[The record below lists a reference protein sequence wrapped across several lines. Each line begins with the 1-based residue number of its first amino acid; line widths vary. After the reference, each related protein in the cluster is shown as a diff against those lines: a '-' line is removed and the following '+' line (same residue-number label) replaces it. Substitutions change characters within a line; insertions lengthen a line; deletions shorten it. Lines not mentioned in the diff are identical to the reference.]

1 MKNDTQLYI
10 NVMEEARDR
19 LNFVK
24 LLPARNA
31 STGFQV
37 FDQELVFL
45 QLRKILELVA
55 FASLTANREKYSA
68 ARKKF
73 GTFWRAKDMLQ
84 DLEKINP
91 DFYPMPIQRP
101 RVQPNGIKHC
111 AAVDGFLTKDDFVS
125 LYDVSGGFLHVR
137 NPFST
142 QGPVVRMRYNVRQ
155 WLERIQALL
164 ALHIMRLVD
173 GKVWV
178 VEVPEQVQVK
188 MWLAEPLAGR
198 APAGVP

>member
-1 MKNDTQLYI
+1 MKDDTQLYI

-24 LLPARNA
+24 SLPARNA
-31 STGFQV
+31 STGHQV
-37 FDQELVFL
+37 IDQELVFL
-45 QLRKILELVA
+45 QLRMILELLA
-55 FASLTANREKYSA
+55 FASLTANREKYA
-68 ARKKF
+68 AEHKKF
-73 GTFWRAKDMLQ
+73 ATFWRAKDMLQ

-101 RVQPNGIKHC
+101 QLQATGIKHC

-125 LYDVSGGFLHVR
+125 LYDLTGDFLHVR

-142 QGPVVRMRYNVRQ
+142 QDPVIRMRYNVRQ

-164 ALHIMRLVD
+164 ALHVMHLVD
-173 GKVWV
+173 GKLWI
-178 VEVPEQVQVK
+178 VEVPEQGPVK
-188 MWLAEPLAGR
+188 MALAEPRAEQAAG
-198 APAGVP
+198 

>member
-24 LLPARNA
+24 SLPTRNA
-31 STGFQV
+31 STGFKV

-68 ARKKF
+68 AHKKVA
-73 GTFWRAKDMLQ
+73 TFWRAKDMLQ

-91 DFYPMPIQRP
+91 RFLPHAYT
-101 RVQPNGIKHC
+101 
-111 AAVDGFLTKDDFVS
+111 AATGT
-125 LYDVSGGFLHVR
+125 
-137 NPFST
+137 
-142 QGPVVRMRYNVRQ
+142 
-155 WLERIQALL
+155 
-164 ALHIMRLVD
+164 
-173 GKVWV
+173 
-178 VEVPEQVQVK
+178 
-188 MWLAEPLAGR
+188 AEWD
-198 APAGVP
+198 